1 MALDCGI
8 WRMFSDKSYFSSSLD
23 HEDACLFAP
32 YRSSL
37 FFIDGSLLIVQ
48 FGFDELARSAAVLL
62 LAEFSIDK
70 SYEQRDLLVLWHD
83 LF

>member
-1 MALDCGI
+1 MALDRGI
-8 WRMFSDKSYFSSSLD
+8 WRMFSDKSYLSSSRD

-37 FFIDGSLLIVQ
+37 FFIDGTLLIVQ
-48 FGFDELARSAAVLL
+48 FRFDKLARSADVLL

-83 LF
+83 LS